1 MAARRR
7 VAYAAVMHAGPPDLP
22 DLAPLPP
29 DIRAVVERQMAAL
42 AAERAARLH
51 LESENEELKAH
62 NTRLQHLVRELER
75 ARYGRR
81 SEKLDPDQLELS
93 LEDIEVGVGEAREAE
108 EARGAARR
116 GQN

>member
-1 MAARRR
+1 
-7 VAYAAVMHAGPPDLP
+7 MHAGPPDLP

-75 ARYGRR
+75 ADLSGISCVGGHDGSKGAPTCHDAKSPRYPMPC
-81 SEKLDPDQLELS
+81 STS
-93 LEDIEVGVGEAREAE
+93 Y
-108 EARGAARR
+108 
-116 GQN
+116 